1 MHTGEAVKER
11 TIVPTLRYRDVDAA
25 IAWLSA
31 AFGFATRAVVRAA
44 DGSVRYAEL
53 TFGDGMI
60 MLGPVEDSP
69 VGRLMTQPEQAG
81 GAETQICYIVVDD
94 PSVHRAKAVAAGAKI
109 VLEID
114 EECSGRG
121 YSCRDPEGHI
131 WYFGTY
137 APRRREPQT
146 AHARSLVGRLA
157 ESVARRLALS
167 TGFLAMTFA
176 VAVVVACALALADPR
191 AVSASSGARSAEG
204 VPGRV
209 AEQVGSG
216 RTTARELQELRG
228 LLETERAARQN
239 AEKAAHASAEKLV
252 QGERDRTRLELQ
264 DQLARN
270 RAVVEGAQRTL
281 QETREQL
288 AAAERAREE
297 LRVRLDGERTSRA
310 EAERVGKEVGAQL
323 AREHAVK
330 EGLEHANREL
340 RELLLRDRRQVLR
353 WRRQVRNA
361 AYLWQ

>member
-1 MHTGEAVKER
+1 MHTSDAVKQR
-11 TIVPTLRYRDVDAA
+11 TIVPTLRYRDVAAA

-31 AFGFATRAVVRAA
+31 AFGFATRAVVNAA

-69 VGRLMTQPEQAG
+69 VGRLMAQPEQAG

-94 PSVHRAKAVAAGAKI
+94 PTAHRAKAVAAGAKI

-137 APRRREPQT
+137 APRRRQGQT
-146 AHARSLVGRLA
+146 ARARGVVGGLL
-157 ESVARRLALS
+157 ESAARRLALS
-167 TGFLAMTFA
+167 TGLLAMTFA

-191 AVSASSGARSAEG
+191 AVSASNGVGSPEG
-204 VPGRV
+204 IPGGL
-209 AEQVGSG
+209 AEQLARE

-228 LLETERAARQN
+228 QLATQRAARQS
-239 AEKAAHASAEKLV
+239 AEKTARAGAEKLV
-252 QGERDRTRLELQ
+252 QGERERARLELQ
-264 DQLARN
+264 EQLARS
-270 RAVVEGAQRTL
+270 RAAVEGAQRTL

-288 AAAERAREE
+288 ATAERAREE
-297 LRVRLDGERTSRA
+297 LRQRLDGERASRA
-310 EAERVGKEVGAQL
+310 EAERVGKESGVQL
-323 AREHAVK
+323 AREHAAK

-340 RELLLRDRRQVLR
+340 REQLIRERRQLLR
-353 WRRQVRNA
+353 WRRQLRNA
-361 AYLWQ
+361 GYLWR

>member
-1 MHTGEAVKER
+1 MHTGDAVKQS
-11 TIVPTLRYRDVDAA
+11 TIVPTLRYRDVAAA

-31 AFGFATRAVVRAA
+31 AFGFATRAVVGAA
-44 DGSVRYAEL
+44 DGSIRYAEL

-94 PSVHRAKAVAAGAKI
+94 PTAHRAKAVAAGAQI

-137 APRRREPQT
+137 APRWRQPASARR
-146 AHARSLVGRLA
+146 LVGALVERA
-157 ESVARRLALS
+157 ARRLALS

-191 AVSASSGARSAEG
+191 AVSASNGAGSPEG
-204 VPGRV
+204 IPGGV
-209 AEQVGSG
+209 AEQGG
-216 RTTARELQELRG
+216 RGQRELQELRG
-228 LLETERAARQN
+228 LLVTERAARRHV
-239 AEKAAHASAEKLV
+239 EKAARASAEKLV
-252 QGERDRTRLELQ
+252 QGERDRARLELQ
-264 DQLARN
+264 EQLTRN
-270 RAVVEGAQRTL
+270 RAAVEGAQRTL

-288 AAAERAREE
+288 ASAERAREE
-297 LRVRLDGERTSRA
+297 LRQRLEGERASRA
-310 EAERVGKEVGAQL
+310 EAERVGKETGAQL
-323 AREHAVK
+323 ARERAAK

-340 RELLLRDRRQVLR
+340 RERVIRQRRQVLR
-353 WRRQVRNA
+353 WRRQARYA
-361 AYLWQ
+361 AYMWR

>member
-1 MHTGEAVKER
+1 MHTDDAVKQR
-11 TIVPTLRYRDVDAA
+11 TIVPTLRYRDVAAA
-25 IAWLSA
+25 ITWLSA
-31 AFGFATRAVVRAA
+31 AFGFATRAVVGGA

-137 APRRREPQT
+137 APRRQGQT
-146 AHARSLVGRLA
+146 ARARGGVGGLL
-157 ESVARRLALS
+157 ESAARRLALS
-167 TGFLAMTFA
+167 TGLLAMTFA
-176 VAVVVACALALADPR
+176 IAVVVACALALADPR
-191 AVSASSGARSAEG
+191 AVSASNRVGSPEG
-204 VPGRV
+204 TPGGF
-209 AEQVGSG
+209 AEQVGKA
-216 RTTARELQELRG
+216 RTAARELQELRG
-228 LLETERAARQN
+228 QLATQRVARQN
-239 AEKAAHASAEKLV
+239 AEKTARASAEKLV
-252 QGERDRTRLELQ
+252 QGERERARLELQ
-264 DQLARN
+264 DQLARS
-270 RAVVEGAQRTL
+270 RAAVEGAQRTL

-288 AAAERAREE
+288 ATAVRAREE
-297 LRVRLDGERTSRA
+297 LRQRLDGEHASRA
-310 EAERVGKEVGAQL
+310 EAERVGKEIGVQL
-323 AREHAVK
+323 AKEHTAK
-330 EGLEHANREL
+330 EGLEHANKERREQRT
-340 RELLLRDRRQVLR
+340 RERRQLLR